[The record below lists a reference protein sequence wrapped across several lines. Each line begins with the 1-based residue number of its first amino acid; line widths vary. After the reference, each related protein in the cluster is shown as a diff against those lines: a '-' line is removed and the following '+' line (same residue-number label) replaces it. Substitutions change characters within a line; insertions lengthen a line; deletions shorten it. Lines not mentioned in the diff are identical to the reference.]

1 MNKFIGIFLF
11 FLISFS
17 TCPHTARADWINFS
31 GAENAPTTAE
41 IHINDDHVRVTLEV
55 YIGDLE
61 VFEELIPNNMFPEH
75 ITGRPSVKERLRM
88 FSEETFQIRNDN
100 GDNLHARLKLV
111 EPRMRKDRPSPFAGM
126 INPMTRRPVPGPPE
140 DKRILYAELIYPFR
154 EKPKSLTI
162 IPPVDKRGMGKASI
176 GFITYHNRVPIIDF
190 RYLSEPATINL
201 DWQDPWYS
209 SFDKKALKRWQK
221 GGVMSFLYIEPY
233 EVRHEVL
240 ARVKD
245 LETWVDFGLRG
256 KEFIEADEN
265 NLLKKQ
271 VGEFILKN
279 DNVLI
284 DGKKLR
290 PILDRTAF
298 VKYSMTGSTFLQQP
312 ERIPINTAMVGVII
326 TYLTDGIP
334 QEVTNEWKLWSDR
347 IKKVP
352 TNAID
357 PAGPFP
363 SYITPDDNIHVWKN
377 YLKQYTIP
385 TVEKVTADRSATSFG
400 LPTGSLLFLAGAV
413 PVIMQIRSRK
423 QRSRPVFLQTGLVT
437 VLVAASFFAYPY
449 MHVQVARPGSVA
461 SRVTVDDGK
470 VILHSLLKN
479 VYRAFDFREEEAVYD
494 KLAISA
500 SGDIL
505 SDIYIQNRKSFEVQR
520 AGGAQARVKDIEIQD
535 VVVEENEQNK
545 QGLNLRSK
553 WTAMGTVGHWG
564 HIHTRQN
571 EYEAV
576 VTVLP
581 VDGAWKITGLELLEE
596 KRIDPYRQ
604 RQLTAVSNQQSVK
617 KE

>member
-1 MNKFIGIFLF
+1 MNKLLVLLTFIILF
-11 FLISFS
+11 AS
-17 TCPHTARADWINFS
+17 PAGADWVNFS
-31 GAENAPTTAE
+31 GAENAPNIAE
-41 IHINDDHVRVTLEV
+41 IHINDDHVRVNLEV
-55 YIGDLE
+55 YVGDLK
-61 VFEELIPNNMFPEH
+61 VFEELIPDDMIKADIP
-75 ITGRPSVKERLRM
+75 GRPKTAERLRI
-88 FSEETFQIRNDN
+88 FSQKTLQVKNNE

-111 EPRMRKDRPSPFAGM
+111 EPRMRTVRPSPFAGT
-126 INPMTRRPVPGPPE
+126 INPYTRQRIPGPPE
-140 DKRILYAELIYPFR
+140 DKRVLYAEIVYPFTG
-154 EKPKSLTI
+154 KPESITI
-162 IPPVDKRGMGKASI
+162 IPPIDDSGIGRASI
-176 GFITYHNRVPIIDF
+176 GFITYHNRVPIINF

-209 SFDKKALKRWQK
+209 FFDKKALKRWQK

-233 EVRHEVL
+233 EVRYEVL

-245 LETWVDFGLRG
+245 LDAWIDFGLRG
-256 KEFIEADEN
+256 GEFIEADEN
-265 NLLKKQ
+265 DLLKKQ
-271 VGEFILKN
+271 VGEFFLKN
-279 DNVLI
+279 ENVLI

-377 YLKQYTIP
+377 YLKKYTIP

-400 LPTGSLLFLAGAV
+400 LPAGSLLCLAGAV

-423 QRSRPVFLQTGLVT
+423 QKSKPVLLQTGLVT
-437 VLVAASFFAYPY
+437 VLIAASFFAYPY
-449 MHVQVARPGSVA
+449 MHVQVAKPGSLA
-461 SRVTVDDGK
+461 SRVTADEGK

-479 VYRAFDFREEEAVYD
+479 VYRAFDFREEEDVYD
-494 KLAISA
+494 KLAVSA

-505 SDIYIQNRKSFEVQR
+505 SNIYLQNRKSFEVQR
-520 AGGAQARVKDIEIQD
+520 AGGAQARVKKVEVQD
-535 VVVEENEQNK
+535 VKVEGNEQNSRA
-545 QGLNLRSK
+545 LDLRSK
-553 WTAMGTVGHWG
+553 WTALGSVGHWG

-571 EYEAV
+571 QYEAI
-576 VTVLP
+576 VTVEP
-581 VDGAWKITGLELLEE
+581 VDGSWKIIGLELLEE
-596 KRIDPYRQ
+596 KRIDPYGQ
-604 RQLTAVSNQQSVK
+604 RQQSAVSDQQSGTK
-617 KE
+617 K

>member
-1 MNKFIGIFLF
+1 MAEMNKLLVLLTFIILF
-11 FLISFS
+11 AS
-17 TCPHTARADWINFS
+17 PAGADWVNFS
-31 GAENAPTTAE
+31 GAENAPNIAE
-41 IHINDDHVRVTLEV
+41 IHINDDHVRVNLEV
-55 YIGDLE
+55 YVGDLK
-61 VFEELIPNNMFPEH
+61 VFEELIPDDMIKADIP
-75 ITGRPSVKERLRM
+75 GRPKTAERLRI
-88 FSEETFQIRNDN
+88 FSQKTLQVKNNE

-111 EPRMRKDRPSPFAGM
+111 EPRMRTVRPSPFAGT
-126 INPMTRRPVPGPPE
+126 INPYTRQRIPGPPE
-140 DKRILYAELIYPFR
+140 DKRVLYAEIVYPFTG
-154 EKPKSLTI
+154 KPESITI
-162 IPPVDKRGMGKASI
+162 IPPIDDSGIGRASI
-176 GFITYHNRVPIIDF
+176 GFITYHNRVPIINF

-209 SFDKKALKRWQK
+209 FFDKKALKRWQK

-233 EVRHEVL
+233 EVRYEVL

-245 LETWVDFGLRG
+245 LDAWIDFGLRG
-256 KEFIEADEN
+256 GEFIEADEN
-265 NLLKKQ
+265 DLLKKQ
-271 VGEFILKN
+271 VGEFFLKN
-279 DNVLI
+279 ENVLI

-312 ERIPINTAMVGVII
+312 ESIPINTAMVGVII

-377 YLKQYTIP
+377 YLKKYTIP

-400 LPTGSLLFLAGAV
+400 LPAGSLLCLAGAV

-423 QRSRPVFLQTGLVT
+423 QKSKPVLLQTGLVT
-437 VLVAASFFAYPY
+437 VLIAASFFAYPY
-449 MHVQVARPGSVA
+449 MHVQVAKPGSLA
-461 SRVTVDDGK
+461 SRVTADEGK

-479 VYRAFDFREEEAVYD
+479 VYRAFDFREEEDVYD
-494 KLAISA
+494 KLAVSA

-505 SDIYIQNRKSFEVQR
+505 SDIYLQNRKSFEVQR
-520 AGGAQARVKDIEIQD
+520 AGGAQARVKKVEVQD
-535 VVVEENEQNK
+535 VKVEGNEQNSRA
-545 QGLNLRSK
+545 LDLRSK
-553 WTAMGTVGHWG
+553 WTALGSVGHWG

-571 EYEAV
+571 QYEAI
-576 VTVLP
+576 VTVEP
-581 VDGAWKITGLELLEE
+581 VDGSWKIIGLELLEE
-596 KRIDPYRQ
+596 KRIDPYGQ
-604 RQLTAVSNQQSVK
+604 RQQSAVSDQQSGTK
-617 KE
+617 K

>member
-1 MNKFIGIFLF
+1 MAEMNKLLVLLTFIILF
-11 FLISFS
+11 AS
-17 TCPHTARADWINFS
+17 PAGADWVNFS
-31 GAENAPTTAE
+31 GAENAPNIAE
-41 IHINDDHVRVTLEV
+41 IHINDDHVRVNLEV
-55 YIGDLE
+55 YVGDLK
-61 VFEELIPNNMFPEH
+61 VFEELIPDDMIKADIP
-75 ITGRPSVKERLRM
+75 GRPKTAERLRI
-88 FSEETFQIRNDN
+88 FSQKTLQVKNNE

-111 EPRMRKDRPSPFAGM
+111 EPRMRTVRPSPFAGT
-126 INPMTRRPVPGPPE
+126 INPYTRQRIPGPPE
-140 DKRILYAELIYPFR
+140 DKRVLYAEIVYPFTG
-154 EKPKSLTI
+154 KPESITI
-162 IPPVDKRGMGKASI
+162 IPPIDDSGIGRASI
-176 GFITYHNRVPIIDF
+176 GFITYHNRVPIINF

-209 SFDKKALKRWQK
+209 FFDKKALKRWQK

-233 EVRHEVL
+233 EVRYEIL

-245 LETWVDFGLRG
+245 LEAWMDFGIRG
-256 KEFIEADEN
+256 GEFIEADEN
-265 NLLKKQ
+265 DLLKKQ
-271 VGEFILKN
+271 VGEFFLKN
-279 DNVLI
+279 ENVLI

-377 YLKQYTIP
+377 YLKKYTIP

-400 LPTGSLLFLAGAV
+400 LPAGSLLCLAGAV

-423 QRSRPVFLQTGLVT
+423 QKSKPVLLQTGLVT
-437 VLVAASFFAYPY
+437 VLIAASFFAYPY
-449 MHVQVARPGSVA
+449 MHVQVAKPGSLA
-461 SRVTVDDGK
+461 SRVTADEGK

-479 VYRAFDFREEEAVYD
+479 VYRAFDFRAEEDVYD
-494 KLAISA
+494 KLAVSA

-505 SDIYIQNRKSFEVQR
+505 SNIYLQNRKSFEVQR
-520 AGGAQARVKDIEIQD
+520 AGGAQARVKKVEVQD
-535 VVVEENEQNK
+535 VKVEGNEQNSRA
-545 QGLNLRSK
+545 LDLRSK
-553 WTAMGTVGHWG
+553 WTALGSVGHWG

-571 EYEAV
+571 QYEAI
-576 VTVLP
+576 VTVEP
-581 VDGAWKITGLELLEE
+581 VDGSWKIIGLELLEE
-596 KRIDPYRQ
+596 KRIDPYGQ
-604 RQLTAVSNQQSVK
+604 RQQSAVSDQQSGTK
-617 KE
+617 K

>member
-1 MNKFIGIFLF
+1 MYKYLYIRTLVLLTA
-11 FLISFS
+11 LIVWAS
-17 TCPHTARADWINFS
+17 PANADWVNFS
-31 GAENAPTTAE
+31 GAENAPTIAE

-55 YIGDLE
+55 YVGELE
-61 VFEELIPNNMFPEH
+61 IFEELIPDDMMMANIPRRLKS
-75 ITGRPSVKERLRM
+75 GERLRI
-88 FSEETFQIRNDN
+88 FSEKTFQIKNDE
-100 GDNLHARLKLV
+100 GDNLLARLEMV

-126 INPMTRRPVPGPPE
+126 INPYTRQRIPGPPG
-140 DKRILYAELIYPFR
+140 DKRVLYAELVYPFR
-154 EKPKSLTI
+154 GKPKSLTI
-162 IPPVDKRGMGKASI
+162 IPPVDDRGMGRASI

-209 SFDKKALKRWQK
+209 YFDKKALKRWQQ

-233 EVRHEVL
+233 EVRHEIL

-245 LETWVDFGLRG
+245 LEAWIDFGFRG
-256 KEFIEADEN
+256 GEFIEADEN
-265 NLLKKQ
+265 DHLKKK
-271 VGEFILKN
+271 VGEFFLKN

-284 DGKKLR
+284 EGKKLR

-298 VKYSMTGSTFLQQP
+298 VKYSKTGSIFLQQP

-347 IKKVP
+347 IQKVP
-352 TNAID
+352 TNSID

-363 SYITPDDNIHVWKN
+363 SYVTPDDNMHVWNN
-377 YLKQYTIP
+377 YLKQYTIS
-385 TVEKVTADRSATSFG
+385 TVEKVSVDRSATSFG
-400 LPTGSLLFLAGAV
+400 LPIGSLLCLAGAV

-423 QRSRPVFLQTGLVT
+423 QKSRPVLLQTGLAT
-437 VLVAASFFAYPY
+437 VLIAASFFAYPY
-449 MHVQVARPGSVA
+449 LHVQVSKPGSLA
-461 SRVTVDDGK
+461 LRVSADEGK

-479 VYRAFDFREEEAVYD
+479 VYRAFDFREEEDVYD

-505 SDIYIQNRKSFEVQR
+505 SDIYLQNRKSFEVQR
-520 AGGAQARVKDIEIQD
+520 AGGAQARVKEIEVQD
-535 VVVEENEQNK
+535 VIVEANEQNSRA
-545 QGLNLRSK
+545 LNLRSK
-553 WTAMGTVGHWG
+553 WTAMGSVGHWG

-571 EYEAV
+571 QYEAI
-576 VTVLP
+576 VTVEP
-581 VDGAWKITGLELLEE
+581 VDGSWKIIGLELLEE
-596 KRIDPYRQ
+596 KRIDPYGQ
-604 RQLTAVSNQQSVK
+604 KSSQLSGR